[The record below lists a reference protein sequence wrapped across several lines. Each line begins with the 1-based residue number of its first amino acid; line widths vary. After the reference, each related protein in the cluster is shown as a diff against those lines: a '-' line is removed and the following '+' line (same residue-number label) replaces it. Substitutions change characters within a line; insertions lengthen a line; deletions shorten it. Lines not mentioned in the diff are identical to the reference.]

1 MLLINRNKVT
11 EINNELSREKI
22 KNIKV
27 IQNIEN
33 KYEHIIQ
40 EKHEEIATLKTELRQ
55 PQNPKTPF
63 VHVIC
68 QIKKKNNHIFNGARQ
83 GNGETSLRNRQGR
96 RSRCTYL
103 EISLETS

>member
-55 PQNPKTPF
+55 YQ
-63 VHVIC
+63 V
-68 QIKKKNNHIFNGARQ
+68 
-83 GNGETSLRNRQGR
+83 E
-96 RSRCTYL
+96 
-103 EISLETS
+103 